1 MRFAAALPLG
11 LDTVIGE
18 RGFGLSGGEARR
30 IGLAR
35 LLLRDP
41 QLLLL
46 DEPTAFLDPETE
58 ADLLRTLAAFA
69 RGRSVVI
76 ATHSET
82 AMRWAD
88 TRLTLTAGGAR
99 LATEASP

>member
-1 MRFAAALPLG
+1 MQEESLENSPERVSIPLH
-11 LDTVIGE
+11 
-18 RGFGLSGGEARR
+18 GGGRR
-30 IGLAR
+30 
-35 LLLRDP
+35 P
-41 QLLLL
+41 
-46 DEPTAFLDPETE
+46 TE

-99 LATEASP
+99 LASEVTP